1 MKKTILIDLPVH
13 VKKFFMVEYGGYK
26 AKNGTDQI
34 DVKKFSELG
43 NMVTAVSR
51 PIPWTQKIERPQ
63 GDGVVAITYYSHTLS
78 HEVSNDRLA
87 MIAKGMDH
95 IFRRSLISYVSALHD
110 LLGGDYSPHVNS
122 FLEIYGIQRD
132 VDVEFETLRKIY
144 RDRIDRVNRQRK
156 KSYA

>member
-1 MKKTILIDLPVH
+1 
-13 VKKFFMVEYGGYK
+13 MVEYSGDT

-43 NMVTAVSR
+43 NIVTAISR

-63 GDGVVAITYYSHTLS
+63 GEGVIAINYYSHTLS

-95 IFRRSLISYVSALHD
+95 IFHRSLIPYVSALHD
-110 LLGGDYSPHVNS
+110 LLSGDYSPHVNS

-132 VDVEFETLRKIY
+132 VDVEFETLRKVY
-144 RDRIDRVNRQRK
+144 RDRIDRLNRQRR